1 MKYAA
6 IAALIAVV
14 SAADVVDCPKE
25 AKVTTYTDDKC
36 KTVDPDTEVVKAT
49 TEQKKLLEE
58 AKC

>member
-25 AKVTTYTDDKC
+25 TKVTTYTDDKC
-36 KTVDPDTEVVKAT
+36 KTVDPDTDVAEAT
-49 TEQKKLLEE
+49 TEQKKFLEE